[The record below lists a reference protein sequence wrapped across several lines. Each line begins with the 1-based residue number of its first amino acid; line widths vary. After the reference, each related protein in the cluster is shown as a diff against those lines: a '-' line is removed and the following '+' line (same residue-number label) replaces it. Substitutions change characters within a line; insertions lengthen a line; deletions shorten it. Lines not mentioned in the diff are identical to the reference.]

1 MTTNT
6 ATIGTRASE
15 HGGLPNPRVAVG
27 VLAMAL
33 AAGALG
39 QATAPGI
46 SPKGTSDIAP
56 QTAPGVGI
64 KVGDGVRQLAVP
76 NTDSRLGEN
85 YPGSLYRPESSR
97 RAGFSM
103 VGARHHGHGAQA
115 SGVPRR
121 PRATSTGFP
130 PRIDRQLWQEWL
142 QNSGPKWM
150 VTAAHDP
157 AMLARLALV
166 DAAWQN
172 DDRRHA
178 MDNAETSAT
187 HAGKPL
193 DTTGHPYII
202 GGGGATLFDRRT
214 LDSLSPEDRAKIAR
228 GMQSELRREA
238 VEAEM
243 ERLGWVDGKPP
254 AEKTSWQLGID
265 ALKSKRA
272 KEAIEPLLKHVAVH
286 PSDGVG
292 KRLLGVAMLEA
303 GRVNEGIAM
312 ILSAYADDPRL
323 ALTPLD
329 IEASG
334 LDETRVRTLVSRATQ
349 QANSTKQGIAWL
361 AVVMLM
367 QAESTT
373 DSARLDLA
381 EKCLGKAKDHDL
393 DATIA
398 GWMETALD
406 TQRRR
411 MAEEN
416 DADKSK
422 SENDMRQHDRK

>member
-1 MTTNT
+1 MKQSR
-6 ATIGTRASE
+6 I
-15 HGGLPNPRVAVG
+15 PNPRLAVG

-33 AAGALG
+33 GAGAIG
-39 QATAPGI
+39 QATAPGV

-56 QTAPGVGI
+56 QTGPGVGV

-85 YPGSLYRPESSR
+85 YPGSLFRPER
-97 RAGFSM
+97 VRLPGMPMVRALHHGS
-103 VGARHHGHGAQA
+103 GARA

-121 PRATSTGFP
+121 PRATSSGFP
-130 PRIDRQLWQEWL
+130 PSVDRSQWL
-142 QNSGPKWM
+142 DWLRRSGPNWM

-178 MDNAETSAT
+178 MNDAELDAT
-187 HAGKPL
+187 HSGKPL
-193 DTTGHPYII
+193 DTTGHPYVI

-214 LDSLSPEDRAKIAR
+214 LDSLSPEDRARLAR

-243 ERLGWVDGKPP
+243 ERRGWVDGKPP
-254 AEKTSWQLGID
+254 PEKTSWQLGID
-265 ALKSKRA
+265 ALQKRRA
-272 KEAIEPLLKHVAVH
+272 KDAIEPLLKHLAVH
-286 PSDGVG
+286 PSDVVG

-329 IEASG
+329 IESSG
-334 LDETRVRTLVSRATQ
+334 LDESRVRTLVSRATQ
-349 QANSTKQGIAWL
+349 QANSTKQGMAWL
-361 AVVMLM
+361 TVVMLM
-367 QAESTT
+367 QAESAT
-373 DSARLDLA
+373 DPARLDLA
-381 EKCLGKAKDHDL
+381 DKCLAKARDHDL

-411 MAEEN
+411 LAEEQA
-416 DADKSK
+416 ADKSMPGK
-422 SENDMRQHDRK
+422 DMSRRNRE

>member
-1 MTTNT
+1 MNARMTT
-6 ATIGTRASE
+6 IKRRSLKQSR
-15 HGGLPNPRVAVG
+15 LPNPRLAVG

-97 RAGFSM
+97 RFGVSK
-103 VGARHHGHGAQA
+103 VGAVHHGHGAHA

-121 PRATSTGFP
+121 PRVTSTGFP
-130 PRIDRQLWQEWL
+130 PHIDRQQWQDWL
-142 QNSGPKWM
+142 RHSGPKWM

-178 MDNAETSAT
+178 MDDAEANAP

-214 LDSLSPEDRAKIAR
+214 LDSLSPEDRARLAR

-238 VEAEM
+238 IEAEM
-243 ERLGWVDGKPP
+243 DRLGWVNGKPP

-265 ALKSKRA
+265 AIKAKRS
-272 KEAIEPLLKHVAVH
+272 KEAVEPLLKHLAVH
-286 PSDGVG
+286 PSDVVG
-292 KRLLGVAMLEA
+292 KRLLGVAMLET
-303 GRVNEGIAM
+303 GRINEGIAM

-323 ALTPLD
+323 ALSPFD

-334 LDETRVRTLVSRATQ
+334 LNQTRVRSLVSRATQ
-349 QANSTKQGIAWL
+349 QANSTKQGMAWL
-361 AVVMLM
+361 TVVMLM
-367 QAESTT
+367 QAESAT
-373 DSARLDLA
+373 DHARLDLA
-381 EKCLGKAKDHDL
+381 EKCLAKAKDHDL

-411 MAEEN
+411 MAEEQA
-416 DADKSK
+416 ADKSM
-422 SENDMRQHDRK
+422 SESDMRPGE